1 MMNMEIVSGEGK
13 RNSAKKKIDR
23 ANVDHEDDA
32 RANARKNIIRITKTS
47 IALFSHQLWSGEK
60 PWECVWTE

>member
-1 MMNMEIVSGEGK
+1 MMNLEIVSRERK
-13 RNSAKKKIDR
+13 RNSAEKKINR

-47 IALFSHQLWSGEK
+47 IALFSHQLWCGEI
-60 PWECVWTE
+60 PWECV